1 MITGVTGPDTGPGAV
16 SSITSNFTSYM
27 DHDEMTEHLRALA
40 REHPNLM
47 QLSTLGMS
55 YGGREIWCV
64 KLSDS
69 PGMTDD
75 GVPGSE
81 PDVLLVGAHHGNEW
95 ISYEVPLYVI
105 SFLVENYGKLGRNGS
120 AASYLLDNREI
131 YVVPMLNA
139 DGTQYSHDTGQ
150 GWRKNRQ
157 PNYLSEFI
165 PTDGSDIKVRP
176 TSYGL
181 DINRNYGWMWH
192 ISGGSNALS
201 QSGGSYRGPP
211 DNHDDDGD
219 SRLPVDWRT
228 GRITFGPEDGID
240 EDPWDGTD
248 NDRDG
253 EVDEDPSGGF
263 SSAEAVAMKELGDER
278 SFPVLITYHSFS
290 ELVLWPWGYTD
301 QATPDDDLFSTLGTR
316 LASMNGYTPMQGYD
330 LYMTTGEMTDWFYA
344 MYGTLGFTFEIGQT
358 YSPPEDQILQECE
371 RNLWSTLYLSH
382 AAQNPSESY
391 LDLRYNV
398 SSWTVKEGKVL
409 VDMEL
414 VDSGYPYDLD
424 EQGCSYTY
432 RSGGGSWRT
441 ISAKRGPN
449 GNWTAAIPVDEY
461 SGTVEL
467 YLSVQDMEGHVLTE
481 PLYAPYEYLVIGT
494 ATDTRAF
501 PGFTVLTF
509 MVMFCTL
516 GIVWGGFGTGIY
528 RSLTADDRR
537 ARSIEL

>member
-1 MITGVTGPDTGPGAV
+1 MRTGAP
-16 SSITSNFTSYM
+16 SSIDDNFSRYM
-27 DHDEMTEHLRALA
+27 DYNEMTEHLRALA

-47 QLSTLGMS
+47 QLSSIGRS
-55 YGGREIWCV
+55 YEGKDIWCA

-69 PGMTDD
+69 PGTNDD

-81 PDVLLVGAHHGNEW
+81 PDALLVGAHHGNEW

-192 ISGGSNALS
+192 ISGGSNAMS
-201 QSGGSYRGPP
+201 QSGGSYRGGP

-219 SRLPVDWRT
+219 TRLPVDWRT

-240 EDPWDGTD
+240 EDPWDGLD

-301 QATPDDDLFSTLGTR
+301 QATPDTDLFSTLGTR

-398 SSWTVKEGKVL
+398 SSWTVKGGKLL
-409 VDMEL
+409 VDMEM
-414 VDSGYPYDLD
+414 VDTGYPYDLD
-424 EQGCSYTY
+424 GQGCSYTY

-441 ISAKRGPN
+441 IPAKRDSV
-449 GNWTAAIPVDEY
+449 GNLTAAIPVDGY

-467 YLSVQDMEGHVLTE
+467 YLRVQDVKGNVLTE

-494 ATDTRAF
+494 GTDTRAF
-501 PGFTVLTF
+501 PGFTVGTF
-509 MVMFCTL
+509 IIMFCTL

-528 RSLTADDRR
+528 RSLTAENRR